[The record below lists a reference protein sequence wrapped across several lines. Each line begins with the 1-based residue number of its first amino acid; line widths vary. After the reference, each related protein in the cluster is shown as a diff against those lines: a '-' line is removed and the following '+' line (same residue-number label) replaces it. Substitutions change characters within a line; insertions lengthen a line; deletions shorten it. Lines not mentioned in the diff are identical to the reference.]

1 MISNSVSN
9 KNWIFKEYDEQDVL
23 FFKENYSLDEITS
36 KLLSIRKIK
45 KENVQT
51 FLTPSIRNF
60 LPNPKIINDMEK
72 STIRTLQA
80 ISKKNKIG
88 IFGDYDVD
96 GAAATALLANYFSNI
111 NLPFEI
117 YIPDRKKEGYGPS
130 VDSFKKLINKGVKII
145 FTVDCGTLSFEA
157 IDFAFKN
164 KIDVIVLDHHQSEI
178 NLPKAFSVVNPNR
191 LDDKSNLKYL
201 CAAGVTFMFLVSLN
215 KELRSINWF
224 IQNKIME
231 PNLLEYL
238 DLVALGTICDVVPLI
253 DLNRAIVSQ
262 GLKIL
267 KSKKNLGL
275 KTLFDICNIQSQPNV
290 YHVGYLLG
298 PRINAG
304 GRVGKSS
311 HGVNLL
317 ISNNPKDVF
326 KIASELD
333 NYNRERQIL
342 EKNVLDK
349 ILMEIGDKVNDSVII
364 MNGENLHE
372 GVIGIVASRIKD
384 KFNKPVI
391 IISVDDSGIGKAS
404 ARSIV
409 GFDIGSAII
418 SAVQEKILIKGGG
431 HKMAG
436 GFTIEKK
443 NFEKFKKFII
453 KKFEKVNYYN
463 SNTKPLY
470 LDSVI
475 APTALNLEFYNK
487 VNTLAPFGSGNP
499 EPKFVI
505 EDMKSVNS
513 KIIKDK
519 HIKSVLI
526 GKDGSTIKSIAFNCV
541 ENEIGA
547 YLLKKD
553 NKLFNIAGKLSLN
566 EWQGQSNVEFII
578 DDISVNKSFKKMVPS
593 SIG

>member
-267 KSKKNLGL
+267 KSKKNLWL